1 LRPDLLW
8 HDRRIRVALAS
19 AVAFLAAPGVASA
32 VTPTMTVRDVPLH
45 AARSLAASA
54 PRFNMVGL
62 HWRGAGGV
70 SFRVRSVSGRWSGWT
85 RSDDDDRIERG
96 WHLGG
101 LDWTGAADAI
111 RFRTTGQVAR
121 LRAYYVSS
129 PVDGISPRRLEV
141 AGSPLVISRFSWQAD
156 ESIRRHAPRYADRVH
171 YAVVHHTAGTNNY
184 TRAQSAAIV
193 RGIEIYHVKGNGWWD
208 IGYNFLVDKYGQV
221 FEGRAGGID
230 KPVIGAHA
238 MGFNNGSVG
247 VSLIGDHSSVRPS
260 AAAVSAL
267 ERLLAWK
274 LDLAHVDPLST
285 LTWKSSGNPRFA
297 AGVPVFLRAISGHR
311 DTGFTDC
318 PGNALYALLP
328 TIAKKAAAIGSPK
341 IYAPAVVQSA
351 EGQVRFT
358 ARLSRAE
365 PWTVT
370 VTSSSGAEVAQGTGT
385 GSTVDWTWDGAA
397 APPDRYSWTIASPD
411 ARPASGRLGS
421 IVTLELQ
428 KATATPAAVA
438 PGEPTTVSY
447 TLTTRASVVATLV
460 SPTNET
466 LATLVDAQ
474 RPAGAQ
480 TLAFTPPPGLANGP
494 YSILIAATSG
504 SRTVNVSIPLTI
516 QDILTGFAVE
526 GTQVT
531 FTLARTPVA
540 LTFQV
545 LRDST
550 VVATPPVATAGTTS
564 TATWD
569 KLSTDGSPA
578 RDGVYRLA
586 LTVTDEAGT
595 FTRAADV
602 TLDRAAP
609 KVQVLSYR
617 NLRFRIG
624 EASTLRLVVGA
635 RSFTRTLKMPGTTE
649 FWLKQKPS
657 RYVLTATDAAGN
669 VTTIR
674 YPR

>member
-1 LRPDLLW
+1 L
-8 HDRRIRVALAS
+8 HRRRLGSTWSVCTG
-19 AVAFLAAPGVASA
+19 AAPGPS
-32 VTPTMTVRDVPLH
+32 RF
-45 AARSLAASA
+45 ASA
-54 PRFNMVGL
+54 PS
-62 HWRGAGGV
+62 RGGGAAGRDRTTTTA
-70 SFRVRSVSGRWSGWT
+70 FSG
-85 RSDDDDRIERG
+85 G

-111 RFRTTGQVAR
+111 RFRTTGQVTR

-193 RGIEIYHVKGNGWWD
+193 RGIEIYHVKGNGWRD

-247 VSLIGDHSSVRPS
+247 VSLIGDYSSVRPS

-328 TIAKKAAAIGSPK
+328 TIAKKADRDRRAQDLRPGRR
-341 IYAPAVVQSA
+341 AVGGRPGALHGPSV
-351 EGQVRFT
+351 EGRAVDRDGHELE
-358 ARLSRAE
+358 RSR
-365 PWTVT
+365 
-370 VTSSSGAEVAQGTGT
+370 GGTGNR
-385 GSTVDWTWDGAA
+385 DGLGRRLDVGRGGA

-411 ARPASGRLGS
+411 ARPASGTLGS

-428 KATATPAAVA
+428 KATAAPAAVA

-540 LTFQV
+540 LTFPGPSRIDRRRSAARSDGRNHEH
-545 LRDST
+545 RDMGQALDRRL
-550 VVATPPVATAGTTS
+550 VRARRR
-564 TATWD
+564 
-569 KLSTDGSPA
+569 LPA
-578 RDGVYRLA
+578 RPHGDRRGGDIHPCRRRDARHGGAEGAGALLSQPAVPHRRGVDASARRRGAKLH
-586 LTVTDEAGT
+586 
-595 FTRAADV
+595 ADV
-602 TLDRAAP
+602 EDA
-609 KVQVLSYR
+609 
-617 NLRFRIG
+617 
-624 EASTLRLVVGA
+624 
-635 RSFTRTLKMPGTTE
+635 GTTE
-649 FWLKQKPS
+649 FWLRQKPS